1 MSECLLLEL
10 EKLKQINFSLEQSI
24 KRHRQ
29 ENQRL
34 RRLLELYHL
43 DPEAACAID
52 WGPGIMNF
60 LKRIFKMRLLP

>member
-34 RRLLELYHL
+34 RRLLELYHI
-43 DPEAACAID
+43 DPEAA
-52 WGPGIMNF
+52 
-60 LKRIFKMRLLP
+60 